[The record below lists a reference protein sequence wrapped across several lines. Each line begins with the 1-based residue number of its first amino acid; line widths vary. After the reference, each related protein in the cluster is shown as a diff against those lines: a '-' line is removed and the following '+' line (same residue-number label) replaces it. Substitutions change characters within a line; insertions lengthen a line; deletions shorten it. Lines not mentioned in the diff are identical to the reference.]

1 MSITPNTFYTRRLR
15 PSSSDKAQ
23 LVKQTDIPILNNEI
37 ELAIGI
43 NYIDLEPQKDLRIKA
58 YAGNIKSPFATIHID
73 TWWNSIFNAGGC
85 TWLEVGKNDR
95 DFQIGV
101 FSTIEDH
108 PGPEFKS
115 KTSREISFD
124 KPFADPPKIVCW
136 FNWIDVDNRSHCRIK
151 TYAENI
157 TKTGFTLYITAWDG
171 TALYEARTTWIA
183 HPADRNNITS
193 GSYDTKEVCREKAP
207 QARYERDI
215 LFDRNFRKA
224 PLVLTAL
231 NMLDFDKGTPIKVK
245 TLCTNVTERSM
256 TWHLDTWNQTIRYSA
271 GASYLAIQDY

>member
-1 MSITPNTFYTRRLR
+1 MPVNQNTFYTGRLR
-15 PSSSDKAQ
+15 LSGSDKAQ
-23 LVKQTDIPILNNEI
+23 PEKQAEVPILNQTG
-37 ELAIGI
+37 LAIGL
-43 NYIDLEPQKDLRIKA
+43 NYLDFEPEKNLRAKA
-58 YAGNIKSPFATIHID
+58 YADNMTPSSAKIHID
-73 TWWNSIFNAGGC
+73 TWWDSIFNAGGC

-95 DFQIGV
+95 DFQFGV
-101 FSTIEDH
+101 FSTFEDH
-108 PGPEFKS
+108 PRNDFKS

-136 FNWIDVDNRSHCRIK
+136 FNSVDVGSNGPCRIK

-157 TKTGFTLYITAWDG
+157 TRTGFTLCITAWDG
-171 TALYEARTTWIA
+171 TALYEAKTTWIA
-183 HPADRNNITS
+183 HPADRSNITS
-193 GSYDTKEVCREKAP
+193 GAYDTKEVCRENAP